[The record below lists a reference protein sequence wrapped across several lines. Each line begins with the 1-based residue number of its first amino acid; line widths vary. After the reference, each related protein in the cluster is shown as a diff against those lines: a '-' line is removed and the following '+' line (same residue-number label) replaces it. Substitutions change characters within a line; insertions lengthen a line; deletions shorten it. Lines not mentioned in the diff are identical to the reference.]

1 MSSTNT
7 NTDPTNPTPTRYRRS
22 RTMLSKPDPNWVRN
36 DDFHN
41 SFLIPYDDAL
51 EHALKHSAE
60 NGMPDIAVHPGQGKL
75 LNLLARTM
83 GAKRILEVGTLGGYS
98 TIWFARA
105 VPEGGEVVTCE
116 LQEKY
121 AQVARENFEYAGVS
135 DKVKILVGPAADT
148 LQTLPSDEKFDL
160 AFIDADKASNLTYY
174 LQAKRV
180 VKRGGVI
187 IVDNVVRNG
196 TVANPDIDDENVRGV
211 RKLLEHIKNDKEV
224 DATTIG
230 TVSEKGYDGF
240 LYSLYL

>member
-1 MSSTNT
+1 
-7 NTDPTNPTPTRYRRS
+7 
-22 RTMLSKPDPNWVRN
+22 MLSKPDPNWVRN

-135 DKVKILVGPAADT
+135 DKIKILVGPAAET
-148 LQTLPSDEKFDL
+148 LQTLPSEEKFDL

-211 RKLLEHIKNDKEV
+211 RNLLQHIKNDKEV